1 MLPKKSKYAI
11 KALVFLAKKYKQNK
25 PVRINEISEA
35 EKISHKFLEAILLEL
50 RKNGLLGSKMGAS
63 GGYYLL
69 KHPEEIMLSNVIRI
83 TGGPI
88 ALLPCVSLNFYEP
101 CIECLHEDT
110 CGLRDLVLQVR
121 EASIKILSKTSIEDI
136 ILREKKLKNKSAK
149 PSVVR
154 VKVK

>member
-25 PVRINEISEA
+25 PIRINEISEA
-35 EKISHKFLEAILLEL
+35 EKIPRKFLEAILLEL

-101 CIECLHEDT
+101 CEECLFENT
-110 CGLRDLVLQVR
+110 CGLRDVVLQVR

-136 ILREKKLKNKSAK
+136 IIREKKLKNKNTK
-149 PSVVR
+149 PSVI
-154 VKVK
+154 KASTK

>member
-11 KALVFLAKKYKQNK
+11 KALVFLAKKYKQNT
-25 PVRINEISEA
+25 PIRINEISEA
-35 EKISHKFLEAILLEL
+35 EKIPRKFLEAILLEL

-101 CIECLHEDT
+101 CVECLHEDT
-110 CGLRDLVLQVR
+110 CGLRDVVLQVR

-136 ILREKKLKNKSAK
+136 ILREKKLEKKMQN
-149 PSVVR
+149 PSVV
-154 VKVK
+154 KGKAK